1 MAGQLDTFRIG
12 AMKDLYLPWEYG
24 VFQEPLEGN
33 TAQGTCEPD
42 CLQLAQVFLLH
53 GLLFFIT
60 RKPWGLTD
68 PFSTGLAD
76 VRYKQQVS
84 HKSRCSDAGEFL
96 EHRKQTRDALV
107 LQTCSCC

>member
-42 CLQLAQVFLLH
+42 CLQLEQVFFCSMASCFLSL
-53 GLLFFIT
+53 GSPGASQIPFLQD
-60 RKPWGLTD
+60 WLT
-68 PFSTGLAD
+68 
-76 VRYKQQVS
+76 
-84 HKSRCSDAGEFL
+84 
-96 EHRKQTRDALV
+96 
-107 LQTCSCC
+107 

>member
-42 CLQLAQVFLLH
+42 CLQLEQVFFAPWPPVFYHQEALGPH
-53 GLLFFIT
+53 RSLFS
-60 RKPWGLTD
+60 K
-68 PFSTGLAD
+68 TG
-76 VRYKQQVS
+76 
-84 HKSRCSDAGEFL
+84 
-96 EHRKQTRDALV
+96 
-107 LQTCSCC
+107 

>member
-53 GLLFFIT
+53 ASCSLSLGSPGASQIPFLQD
-60 RKPWGLTD
+60 WLT
-68 PFSTGLAD
+68 
-76 VRYKQQVS
+76 
-84 HKSRCSDAGEFL
+84 
-96 EHRKQTRDALV
+96 
-107 LQTCSCC
+107 

>member
-1 MAGQLDTFRIG
+1 MGFFRSLW
-12 AMKDLYLPWEYG
+12 KVTLPKAHVSLIAFSWNR
-24 VFQEPLEGN
+24 F
-33 TAQGTCEPD
+33 
-42 CLQLAQVFLLH
+42 FLLH